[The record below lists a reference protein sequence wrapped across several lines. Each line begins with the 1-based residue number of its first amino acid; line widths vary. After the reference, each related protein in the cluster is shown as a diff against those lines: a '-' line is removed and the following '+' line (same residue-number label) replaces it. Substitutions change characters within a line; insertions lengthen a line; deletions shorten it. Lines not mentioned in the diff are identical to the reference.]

1 MVSIYQTTVNDICT
15 LPRVCKAYKINILF
29 NSRIRSLG
37 RYIPTISTTRLPRL
51 NGSPAG
57 GIKSGRTSPD
67 QRQSLCYMNRWIC
80 ISRAIRRS
88 RTIFT
93 QSKMP
98 EIFDDKSEHCIPFLL
113 ERLKAHQ
120 AQYGNDPSK
129 TPPFFLGLNGVQGA
143 GKTVLVN

>member
-1 MVSIYQTTVNDICT
+1 
-15 LPRVCKAYKINILF
+15 
-29 NSRIRSLG
+29 
-37 RYIPTISTTRLPRL
+37 
-51 NGSPAG
+51 
-57 GIKSGRTSPD
+57 
-67 QRQSLCYMNRWIC
+67 MNRWIC

-143 GKTVLVN
+143 GKTVLVNYIDID